1 MARRAAGEAELA
13 TRAAVRRALADLPA
27 GARVLVAC
35 SGGPDSLALT
45 AATGWVGPR
54 AGLDV
59 AAVVVDHGL
68 QEGSAQVADAA
79 VAACTVLGVP
89 AQVVRVTVGSAG
101 GPEAAAR
108 EARYAALTEAAATQA
123 AAAVLLGHTLEDQA
137 ETVLLR
143 LARGSGARSLSAMAS
158 RSGLWRR
165 PFLDVPRATVRA
177 AAVALADRGVVA
189 WQDPHND
196 DRGFARVRVRSLLD
210 DLVRD
215 LGPGV
220 VTGLARSA
228 DLLRDDADALDAL
241 AAAAVAE
248 VVRADEDCRWV
259 AVPDLAA
266 LPAAIRT
273 RVIRS
278 MALACGSPADGLG
291 VDHVRTVEAYVV
303 DWHGQ
308 GPTRLPGGVRAER
321 ACGRLC
327 LRSPN
332 GDDGGATTGGAGGA

>member
-13 TRAAVRRALADLPA
+13 TRAAVRRALVDLPA
-27 GARVLVAC
+27 GSRVLVAC

-45 AATGWVGPR
+45 AAAAWVAPR
-54 AGLDV
+54 AGLEV

-79 VAACTVLGVP
+79 ADACAALGVP

-108 EARYAALTEAAATQA
+108 EARYAALTEAAAVRGA
-123 AAAVLLGHTLEDQA
+123 VAVLLGHTLDDQA

-143 LARGSGARSLSAMAS
+143 LARGSGARSLAAMAP

-177 AAVALADRGVVA
+177 AADALGVRGIEP

-196 DRGFARVRVRSLLD
+196 DRGFARVRVRALLD

-215 LGPGV
+215 LGPGAV
-220 VTGLARSA
+220 AGLARSA

-241 AAAAVAE
+241 AAAAAAE
-248 VVRADEDCRWV
+248 LVRADDDCRW
-259 AVPDLAA
+259 AAIPDLAA
-266 LPAAIRT
+266 LPAAVRT
-273 RVIRS
+273 RVIRT

-321 ACGRLC
+321 TCGRLC
-327 LRSPN
+327 LRSPS
-332 GDDGGATTGGAGGA
+332 GDDGGPSTGGAGGA

>member
-1 MARRAAGEAELA
+1 VARRAAGAAELA
-13 TRAAVRRALADLPA
+13 TRAAVRRALADLPT
-27 GARVLVAC
+27 GSRVLVAC
-35 SGGPDSLALT
+35 SGGPDSLAL
-45 AATGWVGPR
+45 AAAAGWVGPR

-59 AAVVVDHGL
+59 TSVVVDHGL
-68 QEGSAQVADAA
+68 QDGSAQVAATAA
-79 VAACTVLGVP
+79 EACLALGVP
-89 AQVVRVTVGSAG
+89 AQVVRVQVGSAG

-108 EARYAALTEAAATQA
+108 EARYAALTQAATAQG
-123 AAAVLLGHTLEDQA
+123 AAAVLLGHTLDDQA

-143 LARGSGARSLSAMAS
+143 LARGSGARSLSAMAPLV
-158 RSGLWRR
+158 GLWRR

-177 AAVALADRGVVA
+177 AADALADRGIAV
-189 WQDPHND
+189 WCDPHNE
-196 DRGFARVRVRSLLD
+196 DRGFARVRVRELLD

-220 VTGLARSA
+220 VAGLARSA

-241 AAAAVAE
+241 AAAATVE
-248 VVRADEDCRWV
+248 IVRADDDTQWA

-327 LRSPN
+327 LRSPS
-332 GDDGGATTGGAGGA
+332 GSDGGPSTGGAGGA